1 MIALADIAWAQRS
14 SLIAQLTN
22 DSEKEWVFKA
32 FDINLG
38 SEKPCTTG
46 KIYVFKVGKKV
57 DVKTCENG
65 SVQVKTHD
73 WEIRED
79 DFDSYI
85 RFNDEEFRT
94 IYSKRKNPLGL
105 IEEELVLRIEGTK
118 SAPTT
123 DIILKHLP

>member
-1 MIALADIAWAQRS
+1 
-14 SLIAQLTN
+14 LITQLTS

-32 FDINLG
+32 FDIHLG
-38 SEKPCTTG
+38 SGKPCATG
-46 KIYVFKVGKKV
+46 KTYLFKVDKSV

-65 SVQVKTHD
+65 SVQAKTYD

-85 RFNDEEFRT
+85 RFNDEEFRV
-94 IYSKRKNPLGL
+94 IYSKKENPLGL
-105 IEEELVLRIEGTK
+105 IEEELVLRVEGAK
-118 SAPTT
+118 STPTT